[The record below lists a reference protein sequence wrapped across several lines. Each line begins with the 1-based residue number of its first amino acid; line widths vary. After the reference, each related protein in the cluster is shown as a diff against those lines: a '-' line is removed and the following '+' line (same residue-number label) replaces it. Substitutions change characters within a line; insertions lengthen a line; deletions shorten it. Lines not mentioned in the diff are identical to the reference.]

1 MVGIDSVV
9 ADAEG
14 VQAITLSGEVLLL
27 CRYARVSH
35 QKFVHHPA
43 IRSERPSSRPA
54 QLATSGWWVGRSV
67 PAPLSWGVVP
77 ASKTTDD
84 ACIRWNAP
92 LGLGGD
98 LPRDV

>member
-1 MVGIDSVV
+1 MACTVHCKFEAASEPVVSLDMTPAAVV
-9 ADAEG
+9 A
-14 VQAITLSGEVLLL
+14 
-27 CRYARVSH
+27 SH
-35 QKFVHHPA
+35 GQQPSPA
-43 IRSERPSSRPA
+43 LETDPA
-54 QLATSGWWVGRSV
+54 DGSACGAPGRLGWPWWVGRSV

-77 ASKTTDD
+77 TSKTTDD

>member
-1 MVGIDSVV
+1 MGTT
-9 ADAEG
+9 AG
-14 VQAITLSGEVLLL
+14 
-27 CRYARVSH
+27 
-35 QKFVHHPA
+35 
-43 IRSERPSSRPA
+43 
-54 QLATSGWWVGRSV
+54 GWWVGRSV
-67 PAPLSWGVVP
+67 PAPLSWGVLP